1 MERAEKERG
10 LGAGLSGCGGGEG
23 MKVQG
28 FGGCEDELKTMVIL
42 GLSDCGKSGRSCR
55 RDFVRWWS
63 RFRAG
68 GFMALW
74 SVSEV

>member
-1 MERAEKERG
+1 MESREGARFRGWFERVR
-10 LGAGLSGCGGGEG
+10 GGEG

-55 RDFVRWWS
+55 RDFVRGWS

-68 GFMALW
+68 GFVALW